1 MKSNQEFLWGGAV
14 AAHQVEGGYNKG
26 GKGISIA
33 DVMTAG
39 THTISRK
46 VTDGVIEGLNYPNHE
61 AINFY
66 ENYKEDIR
74 LFAEMGYKCFRTS
87 IAWTRI
93 FPNGDESIPNEDGLK
108 FYDDLFDELL
118 KYNIEPVITLSHFEM
133 PYHLVKNYGGWRNR
147 KLIDFFVNFCEVVMS
162 RYKDKVKYWMT
173 FNEINN
179 QSITTNPIYAFT
191 NSGIIYEEQE
201 DKEEVMYQ
209 AVHYEF
215 VASAKVVKIGH
226 EINPVITLS
235 HFEMPYHLV
244 KNYGGWRNRK
254 LIDFFVN
261 FCEVV
266 MSRYKDKVKYWMTFN
281 EINNQSITT
290 NPIYAF
296 TNSGIIYEEQ
306 EDKEEVMYQA
316 VHYEFVA
323 SAKVV
328 KIGHEINPEFK
339 IGCMVAAIPS
349 YPYSCNP
356 EDMIKFVESN
366 REQLMFT
373 DVHVRGHYPRH
384 TLKLWERK
392 NYNLDI
398 TDEDKKILKEGT
410 VDFIGCS
417 YYLTTVVS
425 ADKTMKTTGNDSAGK
440 ADVVENPYLKTSDWG
455 WNIDP
460 VGLRFYLNQLYD
472 KYELPIFIVENGFG
486 AEDVLKSDNTVDDGY
501 RIEYLASHIREM
513 KKAIEIDGVDVIGY
527 TVWGCIDPV
536 SFTTGEMK
544 KRYGF
549 IYVDKNNDGSGT
561 LKRYKKKSF
570 DWYKN
575 VIKFNGE
582 IL

>member
-46 VTDGVIEGLNYPNHE
+46 ITDGVIEGLNYPNHE

-93 FPNGDESIPNEDGLK
+93 FPKGDESTPNEDGLK

-147 KLIDFFVNFCEVVMS
+147 KLIDFFVNFCEVVMN

-209 AVHYEF
+209 AAHYEF

-226 EINPVITLS
+226 
-235 HFEMPYHLV
+235 
-244 KNYGGWRNRK
+244 K
-254 LIDFFVN
+254 
-261 FCEVV
+261 
-266 MSRYKDKVKYWMTFN
+266 
-281 EINNQSITT
+281 
-290 NPIYAF
+290 
-296 TNSGIIYEEQ
+296 
-306 EDKEEVMYQA
+306 
-316 VHYEFVA
+316 
-323 SAKVV
+323 
-328 KIGHEINPEFK
+328 INPEFK
-339 IGCMVAAIPS
+339 IGCMVAAMPS

-373 DVHVRGHYPRH
+373 DVHVRGHYPKH

-398 TDEDKKILKEGT
+398 TEEDKKILKEGI

-417 YYLTTVVS
+417 YYLTTVVT

-486 AEDVLKSDNTVDDGY
+486 AEDVLKSDNTVDDDY

-513 KKAIEIDGVDVIGY
+513 KNAIEIDGVDVIGY

-549 IYVDKNNDGSGT
+549 IYVDRNNDGSGT

>member
-46 VTDGVIEGLNYPNHE
+46 ITDGVIEGLNYPNHE

-93 FPNGDESIPNEDGLK
+93 FPKGDESTPNEDGLK

-147 KLIDFFVNFCEVVMS
+147 KLIDFFVNFCEVVMN

-226 EINPVITLS
+226 EINS
-235 HFEMPYHLV
+235 
-244 KNYGGWRNRK
+244 
-254 LIDFFVN
+254 
-261 FCEVV
+261 
-266 MSRYKDKVKYWMTFN
+266 
-281 EINNQSITT
+281 
-290 NPIYAF
+290 
-296 TNSGIIYEEQ
+296 
-306 EDKEEVMYQA
+306 
-316 VHYEFVA
+316 
-323 SAKVV
+323 
-328 KIGHEINPEFK
+328 EFK
-339 IGCMVAAIPS
+339 IGCMVAAMPS

-373 DVHVRGHYPRH
+373 DVHVRGHYPKH

-398 TDEDKKILKEGT
+398 TEEDKKILKEGI

-417 YYLTTVVS
+417 YYLTTVVT

-486 AEDVLKSDNTVDDGY
+486 AEDVLKSDNTVDDDY

-513 KKAIEIDGVDVIGY
+513 KNAIEIDGVDVIGY

>member
-46 VTDGVIEGLNYPNHE
+46 ITDGVIEGLNYPNHE

-93 FPNGDESIPNEDGLK
+93 FPKGDESTPNEDGLK

-147 KLIDFFVNFCEVVMS
+147 KLIDFFVNFCEVVM
-162 RYKDKVKYWMT
+162 
-173 FNEINN
+173 N
-179 QSITTNPIYAFT
+179 
-191 NSGIIYEEQE
+191 
-201 DKEEVMYQ
+201 
-209 AVHYEF
+209 
-215 VASAKVVKIGH
+215 
-226 EINPVITLS
+226 
-235 HFEMPYHLV
+235 
-244 KNYGGWRNRK
+244 
-254 LIDFFVN
+254 
-261 FCEVV
+261 
-266 MSRYKDKVKYWMTFN
+266 RYKDKVKYWMTFN

-339 IGCMVAAIPS
+339 IGCMVAAMPS

-398 TDEDKKILKEGT
+398 TEEDKKILKEGI

-417 YYLTTVVS
+417 YYLTTVVT

-440 ADVVENPYLKTSDWG
+440 ADVVENPYLKISDWG

-486 AEDVLKSDNTVDDGY
+486 AEDVLKSDNTVDDDY

-513 KKAIEIDGVDVIGY
+513 KNAIEIDGVDVIGY

-561 LKRYKKKSF
+561 L
-570 DWYKN
+570 
-575 VIKFNGE
+575 
-582 IL
+582 

>member
-46 VTDGVIEGLNYPNHE
+46 ITDGVIEGLNYPNHE

-226 EINPVITLS
+226 EINP
-235 HFEMPYHLV
+235 
-244 KNYGGWRNRK
+244 
-254 LIDFFVN
+254 
-261 FCEVV
+261 
-266 MSRYKDKVKYWMTFN
+266 
-281 EINNQSITT
+281 
-290 NPIYAF
+290 
-296 TNSGIIYEEQ
+296 
-306 EDKEEVMYQA
+306 
-316 VHYEFVA
+316 
-323 SAKVV
+323 
-328 KIGHEINPEFK
+328 EFK
-339 IGCMVAAIPS
+339 IGCMVAAMPS

-373 DVHVRGHYPRH
+373 DVHVRGHYPKH

-398 TDEDKKILKEGT
+398 TEEDKKILKEGI

-417 YYLTTVVS
+417 YYLTTVVT
-425 ADKTMKTTGNDSAGK
+425 ADKTMKTTGNDTAGK

-486 AEDVLKSDNTVDDGY
+486 AEDILKSDNTVDDDY
-501 RIEYLASHIREM
+501 RIEYLANHIREM
-513 KKAIEIDGVDVIGY
+513 KNAIEIDGVDVIGY

-570 DWYKN
+570 YWYKK

>member
-118 KYNIEPVITLSHFEM
+118 KYNIE
-133 PYHLVKNYGGWRNR
+133 
-147 KLIDFFVNFCEVVMS
+147 
-162 RYKDKVKYWMT
+162 
-173 FNEINN
+173 
-179 QSITTNPIYAFT
+179 
-191 NSGIIYEEQE
+191 
-201 DKEEVMYQ
+201 
-209 AVHYEF
+209 
-215 VASAKVVKIGH
+215 
-226 EINPVITLS
+226 PVITLS

>member
-46 VTDGVIEGLNYPNHE
+46 ITDGVIEGLNYPNHE

-93 FPNGDESIPNEDGLK
+93 FPKGDESTPNEDGLK

-147 KLIDFFVNFCEVVMS
+147 KLIDFFVNFCEVVM
-162 RYKDKVKYWMT
+162 
-173 FNEINN
+173 N
-179 QSITTNPIYAFT
+179 
-191 NSGIIYEEQE
+191 
-201 DKEEVMYQ
+201 
-209 AVHYEF
+209 
-215 VASAKVVKIGH
+215 
-226 EINPVITLS
+226 
-235 HFEMPYHLV
+235 
-244 KNYGGWRNRK
+244 
-254 LIDFFVN
+254 
-261 FCEVV
+261 
-266 MSRYKDKVKYWMTFN
+266 RYKDKVKYWMTFN

-339 IGCMVAAIPS
+339 IGCMVAAMPS

-398 TDEDKKILKEGT
+398 TEEDKKILKEGI

-417 YYLTTVVS
+417 YYLTTVVT

-440 ADVVENPYLKTSDWG
+440 ADVVENPYLKISDWG

-486 AEDVLKSDNTVDDGY
+486 AEDVLKSDNTVDDDY

-513 KKAIEIDGVDVIGY
+513 KNAIEIDGVDVIGY

-549 IYVDKNNDGSGT
+549 IYVDIDNNGNGSK
-561 LKRYKKKSF
+561 KRYKKDSF
-570 DWYKN
+570 YWYQN
-575 VIKFNGE
+575 VIRTNGE
-582 IL
+582 ELKEK

>member
-46 VTDGVIEGLNYPNHE
+46 ITDGVIEGLNYPNHE

-93 FPNGDESIPNEDGLK
+93 FPKGDESTPNEDGLK

-147 KLIDFFVNFCEVVMS
+147 KLIDFFVNFCEVVMN

-226 EINPVITLS
+226 
-235 HFEMPYHLV
+235 
-244 KNYGGWRNRK
+244 K
-254 LIDFFVN
+254 
-261 FCEVV
+261 
-266 MSRYKDKVKYWMTFN
+266 
-281 EINNQSITT
+281 
-290 NPIYAF
+290 
-296 TNSGIIYEEQ
+296 
-306 EDKEEVMYQA
+306 
-316 VHYEFVA
+316 
-323 SAKVV
+323 
-328 KIGHEINPEFK
+328 INPEFK
-339 IGCMVAAIPS
+339 IGCMVAAMPS

-373 DVHVRGHYPRH
+373 DVHVRGHYPKH

-398 TDEDKKILKEGT
+398 TEEDKKILKEGI

-417 YYLTTVVS
+417 YYLTTVVT

-486 AEDVLKSDNTVDDGY
+486 AEDVLKSDNTVDDDY

-513 KKAIEIDGVDVIGY
+513 KNAIEIDGVDVIGY

-549 IYVDKNNDGSGT
+549 IYVDRNNDGSGT

>member
-46 VTDGVIEGLNYPNHE
+46 ITDGVIEGLNYPNHE

-93 FPNGDESIPNEDGLK
+93 FPKGDESTPNEDGLK

-147 KLIDFFVNFCEVVMS
+147 KLIDFFVNFCEVVM
-162 RYKDKVKYWMT
+162 
-173 FNEINN
+173 N
-179 QSITTNPIYAFT
+179 
-191 NSGIIYEEQE
+191 
-201 DKEEVMYQ
+201 
-209 AVHYEF
+209 
-215 VASAKVVKIGH
+215 
-226 EINPVITLS
+226 
-235 HFEMPYHLV
+235 
-244 KNYGGWRNRK
+244 
-254 LIDFFVN
+254 
-261 FCEVV
+261 
-266 MSRYKDKVKYWMTFN
+266 RYKDKVKYWMTFN

-339 IGCMVAAIPS
+339 IGCMVAAMPS

-398 TDEDKKILKEGT
+398 TEEDKKILKEGI

-417 YYLTTVVS
+417 YYLTTVVT

-486 AEDVLKSDNTVDDGY
+486 AEDVLKSDNTVDDDY

-513 KKAIEIDGVDVIGY
+513 KNAIEIDGVDVIGY

-570 DWYKN
+570 DWYKK